1 MATSSIIPAIM
12 LVVRNS
18 LGSRSVEEPVLAD
31 LKHDAMTLGK
41 CKVVRTLI
49 VSPDRPDAALGA
61 VQGLL
66 KKYHESGYYEGRE
79 LALVVPDARALC
91 GRKPSDFKTDYV
103 RYVNLELVRRAA
115 ARV

>member
-1 MATSSIIPAIM
+1 MATSVIPAIM
-12 LVVRNS
+12 VVIRNS
-18 LGSRSVEEPVLAD
+18 LGSRSFPGPVLAD
-31 LKHDAMTLGK
+31 LKHDAMKLAK
-41 CKVVRTLI
+41 CDVVRTLI

-66 KKYHESGYYEGRE
+66 RKYHESGYYEGQE

-91 GRKPSDFKTDYV
+91 GRKPSEFKTDYV
-103 RYVNLELVRRAA
+103 RFVNLELARRAA